1 MPYFST
7 LFLLKKW
14 GIIVHLLLFL
24 PKKSVFLLNKS
35 EEKGHNCTFIAISS
49 ENLFFYYVYT
59 QYILHKRIYLL
70 LHQPR
75 AYARERKRFFDF
87 FCKVGRSLKRKRKS
101 CAKKKKRKPTKRKL
115 PCRLRV

>member
-24 PKKSVFLLNKS
+24 PKKRAFLLNKS

-59 QYILHKRIYLL
+59 MYILHKRIYLL
-70 LHQPR
+70 HLLR
-75 AYARERKRFFDF
+75 ACARERKINFKFFEE
-87 FCKVGRSLKRKRKS
+87 G
-101 CAKKKKRKPTKRKL
+101 
-115 PCRLRV
+115 

>member
-70 LHQPR
+70 HQPR

>member
-59 QYILHKRIYLL
+59 MYILHKRYIYYYINCA
-70 LHQPR
+70 HTR
-75 AYARERKRFFDF
+75 VREKDF
-87 FCKVGRSLKRKRKS
+87 LIFL
-101 CAKKKKRKPTKRKL
+101 
-115 PCRLRV
+115 

>member
-24 PKKSVFLLNKS
+24 PKKRVFLLNKS

-59 QYILHKRIYLL
+59 MYILHKRIYLL
-70 LHQPR
+70 LHQLC

-87 FCKVGRSLKRKRKS
+87 FVR
-101 CAKKKKRKPTKRKL
+101 
-115 PCRLRV
+115 

>member
-14 GIIVHLLLFL
+14 GIIILLLLFL

-59 QYILHKRIYLL
+59 MYILHKRIYLL
-70 LHQPR
+70 LHQLR

-87 FCKVGRSLKRKRKS
+87 FVRE
-101 CAKKKKRKPTKRKL
+101 
-115 PCRLRV
+115 VEV

>member
-14 GIIVHLLLFL
+14 GIIVLLLLFL

-49 ENLFFYYVYT
+49 ETFSFIT
-59 QYILHKRIYLL
+59 YILCIYSIKEYIYYYINCA
-70 LHQPR
+70 HTR
-75 AYARERKRFFDF
+75 VRGKDF
-87 FCKVGRSLKRKRKS
+87 LIFL
-101 CAKKKKRKPTKRKL
+101 
-115 PCRLRV
+115 

>member
-24 PKKSVFLLNKS
+24 PKKRAFLLNKS

-49 ENLFFYYVYT
+49 ENLFFYYVYILCIYSIKE
-59 QYILHKRIYLL
+59 YIYYIIY
-70 LHQPR
+70 R
-75 AYARERKRFFDF
+75 AHTRVREKDFLIFF
-87 FCKVGRSLKRKRKS
+87 VR
-101 CAKKKKRKPTKRKL
+101 
-115 PCRLRV
+115 

>member
-24 PKKSVFLLNKS
+24 PKKRLFLLNKS

-59 QYILHKRIYLL
+59 MYILHKRIYLL

-75 AYARERKRFFDF
+75 ASARERKRFFDF
-87 FCKVGRSLKRKRKS
+87 FVR
-101 CAKKKKRKPTKRKL
+101 
-115 PCRLRV
+115 

>member
-14 GIIVHLLLFL
+14 GIIVLLLLFL

-49 ENLFFYYVYT
+49 ENLFFYYVYILCIYSIKE
-59 QYILHKRIYLL
+59 YIYYYINCAHTRVRGK
-70 LHQPR
+70 
-75 AYARERKRFFDF
+75 DF
-87 FCKVGRSLKRKRKS
+87 LIFL
-101 CAKKKKRKPTKRKL
+101 
-115 PCRLRV
+115 